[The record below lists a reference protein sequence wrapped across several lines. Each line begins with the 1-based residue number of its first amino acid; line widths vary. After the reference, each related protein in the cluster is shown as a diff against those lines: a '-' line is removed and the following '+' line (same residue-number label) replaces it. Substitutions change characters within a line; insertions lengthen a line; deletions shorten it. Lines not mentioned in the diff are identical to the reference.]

1 MVKNIKTLCKREG
14 VTIKA
19 LEEICG
25 LGNGTIRRWDK
36 NSPTLDKVLRVTS
49 FFGVTVEEL
58 MKEET

>member
-36 NSPTLDKVLRVTS
+36 SAPSIDKVIRVAS
-49 FFGVTVEEL
+49 FFGVGVDDL
-58 MKEET
+58 LKEET